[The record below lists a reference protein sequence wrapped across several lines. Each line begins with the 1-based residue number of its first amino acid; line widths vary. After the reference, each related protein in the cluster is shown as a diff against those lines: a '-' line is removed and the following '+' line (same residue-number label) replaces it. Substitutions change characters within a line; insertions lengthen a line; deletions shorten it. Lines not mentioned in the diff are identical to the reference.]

1 MQIFMSLLNYTYLGE
16 LSWLQDVYQTL
27 PPILYTILAVVGGAG
42 SVYAIVL
49 GVNLAKSES
58 DDKRKAAASRMKN
71 TIIGVVILLILILF
85 INLALPEILKT
96 VYPDLVKP
104 DNYLDTNN
112 ASLNFNF
119 INLINHIKLIC

>member
-1 MQIFMSLLNYTYLGE
+1 MQVLMSLLNYVYTGTQ
-16 LSWLQDVYQTL
+16 LSWLNDVYDIL

-71 TIIGVVILLILILF
+71 TIIGVEVLLVLVLF
-85 INLALPEILKT
+85 ITLALPEILRAA
-96 VYPDLVKP
+96 YPENVLTDSEYENVQ
-104 DNYLDTNN
+104 NN
-112 ASLNFNF
+112 LNAMIQFF
-119 INLINHIKLIC
+119 SMLK

>member
-1 MQIFMSLLNYTYLGE
+1 MQGFLSLLNYYYTGSS
-16 LSWLQDVYQTL
+16 LSWLNDVYDIL

-71 TIIGVVILLILILF
+71 TIIGVVILLILVLF
-85 INLALPEILKT
+85 ITLALPEILKA
-96 VYPDLVKP
+96 VYPENVLP
-104 DNYLDTNN
+104 DSYRPGNN
-112 ASLNFNF
+112 ETEAV
-119 INLINHIKLIC
+119 NLILHSMKILS